1 MLNLIATVIRF
12 CDQIGF
18 GVIHAKG
25 VVWNFIVL
33 APVTELPNLEP
44 MFLHKSH
51 HLWSLY
57 QK

>member
-25 VVWNFIVL
+25 VV
-33 APVTELPNLEP
+33 
-44 MFLHKSH
+44 
-51 HLWSLY
+51 
-57 QK
+57 